1 MALTNIKTTV
11 TTEVTPVEELVVKKS
26 GPYEYVDTPNEGI
39 KKIVSKQGGYLV
51 FLDYGRKLKINK
63 KTGKQEYKQDKTAR
77 RVETEAE
84 AKKLRREAEMTR
96 EGIDPKTHKVKK
108 ILFKQMVEEYKQ
120 SQRYKDLAPSNQD
133 HVDNHIRHI
142 LDYMADME
150 PCKITA
156 IDIENYYSYS
166 LNKGNLM
173 TKMRVDKGW
182 EKKRNGICVGT
193 VAKHKVTLNKLW
205 EYMIDAKKYGVFQN
219 VVKESKLPKVE
230 IEIDGKKRK
239 VSKIPYHAR
248 SLSIEE
254 LNYTLN
260 DIIQNEFDRSIAVA
274 VALAALGSLRHSEV
288 DAMNCK
294 NFYHNELMNVSPN
307 TMEYGGYDK
316 EYYEQHEELMFVDS
330 AIMTIHCKDTLQLP
344 KGGIVRVCAI
354 PKALRE
360 IVDYAMEQ
368 RRQVY
373 ALIDKEIT
381 GDEQL
386 YMPMT
391 YLFSGK
397 KFNAQKLGRR
407 WTEYQRR
414 RNKRMEEAGL
424 EPIPEVRFHDLRHT
438 HSNLTKMEVPSWQI
452 SCNMG
457 HKLSKDDECVTKT
470 VYWNDR
476 QPYRNHII
484 DFFDKII
491 KLDWD
496 KAMRKDVDERLTINS
511 SGHLV
516 IPVTRYVRPGN
527 EEE

>member
-1 MALTNIKTTV
+1 MALTNIKATGLV
-11 TTEVTPVEELVVKKS
+11 EVTPTEPLVIKKS

-84 AKKLRREAEMTR
+84 AKKLRREAEMMR

-108 ILFKQMVEEYKQ
+108 ILFKDMIEEYKQ
-120 SQRYKDLAPSNQD
+120 SQRYLELTPSYQD
-133 HVDNHIRHI
+133 HVDNHIRHL

-150 PCKITA
+150 TCKITT
-156 IDIENYYSYS
+156 IDIENYYAFQ

-173 TKMRVDKGW
+173 DKQRVEKGKQ
-182 EKKRNGICVGT
+182 KKRKGLCVNTLG
-193 VAKHKVTLNKLW
+193 KHKSTMKMIW
-205 EYMIDAKKYGVFQN
+205 EYMVDAKKYGVFQN
-219 VVKESKLPKVE
+219 VVTASNIPKIEVE
-230 IEIDGKKRK
+230 LDGKIRK
-239 VSKIPYHAR
+239 VSKIQYYPR
-248 SLSIEE
+248 SLTLEE

-260 DIIQNEFDRSIAVA
+260 DIIQNEFDRSIGVA
-274 VALAALGSLRHSEV
+274 VALAAIGSLRHSEV
-288 DAMNCK
+288 DAMTCK
-294 NFYHNELMNVSPN
+294 NFYHNELMNVSAN
-307 TMEYGGYDK
+307 TMEYGGFDK

-344 KGGIVRVCAI
+344 KGGIVRVSAI
-354 PKALRE
+354 PKALKE

-368 RRQVY
+368 RKQVY
-373 ALIDKEIT
+373 ALIDKELT
-381 GDEQL
+381 GEEQL

-407 WTEYQRR
+407 WNEYQRR
-414 RNKRMEEAGL
+414 RTKRMEEAGL

-438 HSNLTKMEVPSWQI
+438 HSNLLKMAVVPDWEVS
-452 SCNMG
+452 SNMG
-457 HKLSKDDECVTKT
+457 HVIPDANTTKKI
-470 VYWNDR
+470 YWNDR
-476 QPYRNHII
+476 QPCRQHII
-484 DFFDKII
+484 DFFDNNI
-491 KLDWD
+491 KLDWN

-516 IPVTRYVRPGN
+516 IPVTKFVRPGN